1 MSSNI
6 EIQRICQY
14 CEKEFTA
21 RTTVTLYCSNVC
33 TRKAYKARIKAAK
46 IEASNKETLKIKS
59 KPIEDLKAKE
69 FLTVGEVAKLLNCSK
84 RTAYYYIQA
93 GTINAF
99 NIGQRM
105 TRVKRSDIDHL
116 FVKPDQQMTPNP
128 PQIAHKEEISFK
140 DQYTTKEV
148 REKYKL
154 SEGALQTLLIRNN
167 IQKSRKGWFAY
178 VPKEPIDKI
187 FNTPTKSIR

>member
-6 EIQRICQY
+6 EIQRICEY
-14 CEKEFTA
+14 CEKQFTA
-21 RTTVTLYCSNVC
+21 RTTVTLFCSKKCNS
-33 TRKAYKARIKAAK
+33 RAYKARVKALK
-46 IEASNKETLKIKS
+46 IQASDKETLKIKS

-93 GTINAF
+93 GTINAV

-116 FVKPDQQMTPNP
+116 FVKQDQQKTSHP
-128 PQIAHKEEISFK
+128 PQIAYKDEILIK

-154 SEGALQTLLIRNN
+154 SEGALQTLLTRNN
-167 IQKSRKGWFAY
+167 IQKTRKGWFAY

-187 FNTPTKSIR
+187 FNTPAKSLR

>member
-6 EIQRICQY
+6 EIQRICEY

-21 RTTVTLYCSNVC
+21 RTTVTLFCSKKCNA
-33 TRKAYKARIKAAK
+33 RAYKARIKALK
-46 IEASNKETLKIKS
+46 IEASDKETLKIKS

-69 FLTVGEVAKLLNCSK
+69 FLTVVEVATLLNCSK

-93 GTINAF
+93 GTIKAV

-116 FVKPDQQMTPNP
+116 FVKPDQQITPNP
-128 PQIAHKEEISFK
+128 SQIAHNEEFTFK

-167 IQKSRKGWFAY
+167 IQKTRKGWFAY
-178 VPKEPIDKI
+178 VPKEPIDRI
-187 FNTPTKSIR
+187 FNTPSKSLR